1 MLELRYAG
9 QSQGA
14 ERDQP
19 PHAGGVDETVGAVL
33 LAGDKT
39 GSWRERYEVAVLTAD
54 ALYDDHLRRQRP

>member
-1 MLELRYAG
+1 
-9 QSQGA
+9 
-14 ERDQP
+14 
-19 PHAGGVDETVGAVL
+19 VL